1 MPEPEFSQFQ
11 KISQEQTLSPQI
23 LHALKILQVP
33 SIELAREISD
43 ELAKNPLLEEIP
55 GADER
60 FRETLPAAP
69 GDSAHANSEESD
81 SADVGSDAFPQIP
94 HADTNSDG
102 DSDAGDFPENDSW
115 RDDETAVPAGDD
127 SDGDFAWS
135 PDAERRR
142 ARMFDSLVET
152 ESLPQL
158 LESQIALA
166 ASDAVPAEL
175 LRAIA
180 QNLDERGFLE
190 ISVESLAESL
200 SVPAEQLERALQ
212 VFQNFDP
219 PGIGARDLRE
229 AFLIQLRRQGRTGTP
244 AYRLLDTEYALF
256 LARKFPQLASRL
268 KISDAELRAAISE
281 ISKLK
286 RVPAGDFAA
295 DENREISPD
304 LTFFFDK
311 EKRRWDVRLENAYIP
326 RLRISNVYKELL
338 AQGKIPA
345 KDRAYISERMRA
357 GRFLINAIEQ
367 RQKTILQ
374 IAHCIIGAQREFFEI
389 GPEKLR
395 PMTMASVA
403 AEIGVHET
411 TVSRAVSEKFADT
424 PHGVFELRKFF
435 NAGLATDDG
444 DALAS
449 AGVREVLR
457 DVIASEPSRK
467 PFSDEKLVS
476 ELAARGIKIARRT
489 VAKYRAILKIP
500 PAHLR
505 KKF

>member
-1 MPEPEFSQFQ
+1 MPDPEFSQFQ

-55 GADER
+55 GADSR
-60 FRETLPAAP
+60 FRETLPAAS
-69 GDSAHANSEESD
+69 GDGVPANSDESETP
-81 SADVGSDAFPQIP
+81 DVGSDAIVHFP
-94 HADTNSDG
+94 
-102 DSDAGDFPENDSW
+102 DSETGATEGDFPESESW
-115 RDDETAVPAGDD
+115 RDDESAVPAGDD
-127 SDGDFAWS
+127 SAWS
-135 PDAERRR
+135 PDAELRRS
-142 ARMFDSLVET
+142 RMFESLVET

-166 ASDAVPAEL
+166 SSDSVPAEQ

-190 ISVESLAESL
+190 TSVESLSESL
-200 SVPAEQLERALQ
+200 GVPVVQIERALQ
-212 VFQNFDP
+212 IFQNFDP

-256 LARKFPQLASRL
+256 LSRKFPQLAARL
-268 KISDAELRAAISE
+268 KISDDELRAAISE

-374 IAHCIIGAQREFFEI
+374 IARCIIDAQREFFEI

-395 PMTMASVA
+395 PMTMAGVA

-411 TVSRAVSEKFADT
+411 TVSRAVSGKFADT

-457 DVIASEPSRK
+457 DVIASESPRK

-505 KKF
+505 RKF